1 MRKVDLFVQMARS
14 LRPASAMP
22 VSGWVITLENDVQKR
37 DSVLEALGRES
48 RITCG
53 EAHGLRLPVVAET
66 STMKEGESLFEAL
79 RAHDGVAFI
88 DVVSI
93 DFSDSLEDTRE
104 DSLEEAS

>member
-1 MRKVDLFVQMARS
+1 
-14 LRPASAMP
+14 MP

-37 DSVLEALGRES
+37 DSALQVLGRES

-79 RAHDGVAFI
+79 RALDGVAFI

-93 DFSDSLEDTRE
+93 DFTDTLE